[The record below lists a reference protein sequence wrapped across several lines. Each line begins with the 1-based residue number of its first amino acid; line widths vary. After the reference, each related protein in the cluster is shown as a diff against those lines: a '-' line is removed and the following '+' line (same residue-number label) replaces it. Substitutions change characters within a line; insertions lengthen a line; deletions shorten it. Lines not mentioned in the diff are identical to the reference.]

1 MFGLDGGMETI
12 LVVVIILV
20 LIFLVPKKLPE
31 TMRNLGRSIGE
42 FRKGR
47 IEIEEEIRAGK

>member
-20 LIFLVPKKLPE
+20 LFFLVPKKLPE